1 MPSTSKPLF
10 YKCLEKS
17 WLNNRLWSD
26 QKLMILSN
34 LIKILAKQET
44 SKATKVAAK
53 SSLQE
58 LVVFSSFSWF
68 VSKVRTYSNN
78 RNSFRLKKA
87 REMFQW
93 RLEAFFFSIVTFHKN
108 EIHGKICMKFST
120 FDSFGFSPTKCCCVE
135 QFHWRKRHCRIVV
148 RLFSANGSTWNRSNE
163 ENRRRKVTKSAMPR
177 FSFDILPSTRCQNKF
192 LETDW
197 TNTYRIERNH
207 YSAYVE

>member
-1 MPSTSKPLF
+1 MQKRSVEFSKAKVRLLQILLRLNKLFLVRRNTPTLCRYLSSKHRPKMPSTSKPLF

-87 REMFQW
+87 REMFQC

-135 QFHWRKRHCRIVV
+135 QFHWRKR
-148 RLFSANGSTWNRSNE
+148 LQ
-163 ENRRRKVTKSAMPR
+163 NRRPT
-177 FSFDILPSTRCQNKF
+177 F
-192 LETDW
+192 LC
-197 TNTYRIERNH
+197 
-207 YSAYVE
+207 